1 MTGGDVHVD
10 TYKTSWPWS
19 VRRVAGLWGRCTR
32 RAQGPKRGPVVR
44 QFRQFGDVRGDA
56 PRLVAGEELG
66 GGAASRLLLEIGNRR
81 APGRAVAVE

>member
-1 MTGGDVHVD
+1 MG
-10 TYKTSWPWS
+10 
-19 VRRVAGLWGRCTR
+19 
-32 RAQGPKRGPVVR
+32 GPVVR

-81 APGRAVAVE
+81 ASGRVVAVE